1 MNAGVHFIFHPFLN
15 LGHQS
20 AVFPTAIRG
29 LTTSNV
35 TAAGGADVT
44 EVLGVF
50 VFFFFCDYMSFSR
63 KKKIEKYLLAAGIQ
77 TMKQDDMG
85 RNWYSV

>member
-1 MNAGVHFIFHPFLN
+1 MNAGVHSIFHPFLN

-29 LTTSNV
+29 LTTSNA

-44 EVLGVF
+44 EVLGGF
-50 VFFFFCDYMSFSR
+50 RVFFFCEYMSFSG

-77 TMKQDDMG
+77 TLKQDDMG

>member
-1 MNAGVHFIFHPFLN
+1 MAEMSCWLEHGQLGNWGMNAGVHFIFHPFLN

-20 AVFPTAIRG
+20 AVFPTVTRG
-29 LTTSNV
+29 LTTSNA

-50 VFFFFCDYMSFSR
+50 VFVFVLFFTV
-63 KKKIEKYLLAAGIQ
+63 II
-77 TMKQDDMG
+77 
-85 RNWYSV
+85 